1 MGDLHSRLSV
11 ALGQFGWFL
20 KACLFRKYKKKV
32 LLIGIDFESSL
43 ASGGLHRHRDVRLSN
58 ICSSVSGASHFTSS
72 TSLIVR
78 MNLDQYGY
86 QFEDVVVMLDGGAM
100 EDPKLAPTR
109 RNIVKCVP
117 QSTFLESNNIYVV
130 KQVERDSQSHQGCA
144 TRRPFSI
151 PL

>member
-1 MGDLHSRLSV
+1 MKPHSDHTFPFILSQFPAEFQMGDLHSRLSV

-109 RNIVKCVP
+109 RNIVKC
-117 QSTFLESNNIYVV
+117 STVYIFGV
-130 KQVERDSQSHQGCA
+130 
-144 TRRPFSI
+144 
-151 PL
+151 

>member
-1 MGDLHSRLSV
+1 M
-11 ALGQFGWFL
+11 
-20 KACLFRKYKKKV
+20 
-32 LLIGIDFESSL
+32 
-43 ASGGLHRHRDVRLSN
+43 SGLSN

-109 RNIVKCVP
+109 RNIVKC
-117 QSTFLESNNIYVV
+117 STVYIFGV
-130 KQVERDSQSHQGCA
+130 
-144 TRRPFSI
+144 
-151 PL
+151 